1 MDVKT
6 MQCKNCGASVSFD
19 PKLQVMKCEFCGSTY
34 LVETQVK
41 PSDAEEKV
49 IIFKVDEREANACF
63 DAWVKKGLFKPSD
76 LPRLLTKS
84 PLQGMYIPSWHFII
98 NTTTSWAGEKK
109 QTRTITERDWQGK
122 TITRTVEEWEQRSG
136 NRNESYSLF
145 ITTSGGLTNEELDRL
160 APFPVEEA
168 IAFTQEYIAGK
179 QAEVPVKSI
188 EQALA
193 EAKQIVETRERR
205 AVESEVDRVTHF
217 SLFYNSESHNL
228 VYVPIWITGYK
239 YKDKYYRVLING
251 CTKEVVGKKPISAG
265 RVLIAIGIVAVVIAV
280 VGWAIYY
287 FG

>member
-1 MDVKT
+1 MELKT
-6 MQCKNCGASVSFD
+6 MQCKNCGANISFD

-41 PSDAEEKV
+41 PTGADEKV

-63 DAWVKKGLFKPSD
+63 DNWVKKGLFKPGD

-84 PLQGMYIPSWHFII
+84 PLQGMYIPSWHFLIST
-98 NTTTSWAGEKK
+98 NTNWSGEKRT
-109 QTRTITERDWQGK
+109 TRTVTERDSQGRAVN
-122 TITRTVEEWEQRSG
+122 RTVEEWQYRNG

-145 ITTSGGLTNEELDRL
+145 IASSGGLANEEMDAL

-168 IAFTQEYIAGK
+168 VAFTQEYITGK
-179 QAEVPVKSI
+179 QAEVPVKTV

-193 EAKQIVETRERR
+193 EAKQMVEAKEKK
-205 AVESEVDRVTHF
+205 AVESEVDRITSF
-217 SLFYNSESHNL
+217 NLYYNSETHNL

-251 CTKEVVGKKPISAG
+251 STKEVVGKKPVSVG
-265 RVLIAIGIVAVVIAV
+265 RVLIAIGIVVAVIAV
-280 VGWAIYY
+280 IGWAIYY